1 MKKMLLTAIYM
12 LILLLSSVLIYH
24 IATDEAVDINQTI
37 DGEGITL
44 SDFSS
49 EIDDVLL
56 DEDNEIEIG
65 EMI

>member
-1 MKKMLLTAIYM
+1 MKKMLLTAISM
-12 LILLLSSVLIYH
+12 LIIVLSSVLIYH
-24 IATDEAVDINQTI
+24 VATEEPVDVDQTI
-37 DGEGITL
+37 DGDDNAL

-49 EIDDVLL
+49 EIDYVLL